1 MIKAVIFDLDG
12 TLANTIYDLHTA
24 MNSMLERLGY
34 KKRSIAELTKFI
46 NNGMREFV
54 RRSLPR
60 DVQNVDFI
68 LESAVQIYAEEYE
81 KCYCEKTVAYAG
93 IEAMLMELKS
103 RGYKI
108 GVLSNKQDSFVKEI
122 IYKLFDKKIF
132 SEVWGQSNLPA
143 KPNPS
148 SLLALCKTMGVKPN
162 KCVYVGDSDVDV
174 ETSIN
179 AGTKLIAVNWG
190 YRKED
195 VLREAGALYV
205 ASTPNDVVELVKEL
219 STY

>member
-12 TLANTIYDLHTA
+12 TLANTIYDLHKA
-24 MNSMLERLGY
+24 MNSMLDRLGY
-34 KKRSIAELTKFI
+34 KRRTIADLTKFI

-81 KCYCEKTVAYAG
+81 KCYCEKTVAYPG

-108 GVLSNKQDSFVKEI
+108 AVLSNKQDSFVKEI

-132 SEVWGQSNLPA
+132 TEVRGQSNLPP

-148 SLLALCKTMGVKPN
+148 SIFALCKAMGVKPN

-205 ASTPNDVVELVKEL
+205 ASKPEDVVELVKEL
-219 STY
+219 ATY